1 MKTKILLLILI
12 SIVFTG
18 CSASQASTS
27 SEQPEQ
33 SQSQSNSSTDN
44 RQLSQEQFEEIFDF
58 YCEEQLTDFDGI
70 EVIQKR
76 YAGDISV
83 IGEIQDGQLS
93 YQYIPDNGEQ
103 QLFGKLDLRQNMIDI
118 YYSESKEMDQYL
130 QEVANGEYQLYPTL
144 MEKGGQKAYL
154 MKWLQIG

>member
-1 MKTKILLLILI
+1 MRTPPLLANFIQARVCKLI
-12 SIVFTG
+12 
-18 CSASQASTS
+18 
-27 SEQPEQ
+27 
-33 SQSQSNSSTDN
+33 
-44 RQLSQEQFEEIFDF
+44 
-58 YCEEQLTDFDGI
+58 CEKFLT
-70 EVIQKR
+70 R
-76 YAGDISV
+76 P
-83 IGEIQDGQLS
+83 DGQLS